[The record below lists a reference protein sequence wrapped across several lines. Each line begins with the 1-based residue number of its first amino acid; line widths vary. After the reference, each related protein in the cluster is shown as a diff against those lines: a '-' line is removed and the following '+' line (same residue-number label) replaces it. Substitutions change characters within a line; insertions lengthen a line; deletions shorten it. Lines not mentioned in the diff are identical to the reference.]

1 MKFKG
6 VLQKYSK
13 QFADE
18 IRKNSPT
25 ILTATSIV
33 CMVGAVVAAFKAKD
47 KVDEA
52 IAKKKRANSN
62 TIKSETLSEEQID
75 KIVKETNMRCVKEV
89 ALALTPTIIFAGL
102 SAGCAIGSQKIN
114 NKRLA
119 AVSAAYTLV
128 EKNSEDLK
136 KKFEELYGKSK
147 VEKAQ
152 DEVRKDKAKEV
163 FDNVDNV
170 NVINTG
176 CGNKYFMD
184 YDSGQI
190 FISDMEHIQK
200 IKNEF
205 NNELLETCSVYYDVE
220 MAESYELDA
229 TDWYSRMGL
238 PIPKWSA
245 LKTWRRSR
253 LMDIS
258 WTTTTMKVNGID
270 QTVYIIQLE
279 NAYREPKEDEKF

>member
-33 CMVGAVVAAFKAKD
+33 CMVGAVVSAFKAKD
-47 KVDEA
+47 MVDEA
-52 IAKKKRANSN
+52 ITKKKRANS
-62 TIKSETLSEEQID
+62 TAIKSDKTDEEID
-75 KIVKETNMRCVKEV
+75 KIVKENNTICIKEV

-152 DEVRKDKAKEV
+152 DEVRKDRAREI
-163 FDNVDNV
+163 VDNIDNI
-170 NVINTG
+170 NVVNTG
-176 CGNKYFMD
+176 FGNKYFMD
-184 YDSGQI
+184 FDSGQV
-190 FISDMEHIQK
+190 FISDMEHVQK

-205 NNELLETCSVYYDVE
+205 NNELLETCSAYYDVE

-238 PIPKWSA
+238 AIPKWA
-245 LKTWRRSR
+245 AYKTWRRGR

-258 WTTTTMKVNGID
+258 WTTSSMLINGVEHE
-270 QTVYIIQLE
+270 VYIIQLL
-279 NAYREPKEDEKF
+279 NAYREPKEESIE

>member
-6 VLQKYSK
+6 VFQKYSK
-13 QFADE
+13 EFINE
-18 IRKNSPT
+18 IKKNSPT

-33 CMVGAVVAAFKAKD
+33 CMVGAIVTAWKAKD
-47 KVDEA
+47 KVDDA
-52 IAKKKRANSN
+52 IYEKKRANADA
-62 TIKSETLSEEQID
+62 IKSEKTEEEID
-75 KIVKETNMRCVKEV
+75 MVVKENNKKCVKEV
-89 ALALTPTIIFAGL
+89 AFAMAPTVIFAGL
-102 SAGCAIGSQKIN
+102 SAACAIGSQRIN

-147 VEKAQ
+147 VERAQ

-238 PIPKWSA
+238 PIPKWA
-245 LKTWRRSR
+245 AFKTWRRSR

-258 WTTTTMKVNGID
+258 WTTTTMKVNGIE

-279 NAYREPKEDEKF
+279 NAFREPKEDEKF

>member
-6 VLQKYSK
+6 VFQKYSK
-13 QFADE
+13 EFINE
-18 IRKNSPT
+18 IKKNSPT

-33 CMVGAVVAAFKAKD
+33 CMVGAIVTAWRAKD

-52 IAKKKRANSN
+52 VYEKKRANADA
-62 TIKSETLSEEQID
+62 IKSEKTEEEID
-75 KIVKETNMRCVKEV
+75 MVVKENNKKCVKEV
-89 ALALTPTIIFAGL
+89 AFAMAPTIIFAGL

-136 KKFEELYGKSK
+136 KKFEELYGKGK
-147 VEKAQ
+147 VDKAK
-152 DEVRKDKAKEV
+152 DEVRKDRAREI
-163 FDNVDNV
+163 VDNIDNI
-170 NVINTG
+170 NVVNTG
-176 CGNKYFMD
+176 FGNKYFMD
-184 YDSGQI
+184 YDSGQV
-190 FISDMEHIQK
+190 FISDMEHVQK

-205 NNELLETCSVYYDVE
+205 NNEILEVCSAYYDVE

-238 PIPKWSA
+238 PIPKWA
-245 LKTWRRSR
+245 PFKTWRRGR

-258 WTTTTMKVNGID
+258 WTVSTMLINGVEHE
-270 QTVYIIQLE
+270 VYVIELL
-279 NAYREPKEDEKF
+279 NAYREPKEDKND